1 MTPKRAPRKA
11 RAETSIP
18 MNDSDHGALRK
29 RRGMT
34 TLGQSIGRIASPS
47 LRRRGFAQ
55 AAIITGWDTIVGRPL
70 CEHTQPSRIVFPRG
84 QRHGGTLHLLVSGAF
99 APDVQHLAPQ
109 IIERING
116 HFGYGAIARLELHH
130 GRLHP
135 VPHSAAKHPGPAP
148 EPPPALRA
156 AIARIGDERLVGA
169 LERLARAREAA
180 RAANEEKSGT

>member
-1 MTPKRAPRKA
+1 
-11 RAETSIP
+11 
-18 MNDSDHGALRK
+18 MNDSDDGAVRK

-34 TLGQSIGRIASPS
+34 TLGQSIGRVASPA
-47 LRRRGFAQ
+47 LRKRGFAE
-55 AAIITGWDTIVGRPL
+55 AAIITGWATIVGRPL

-130 GRLHP
+130 GRLNP
-135 VPHSAAKHPGPAP
+135 VEHRTARRGAPVP

-156 AIARIGDERLVGA
+156 VIARTGDKRLGTA
-169 LERLARAREAA
+169 LDRLARAREAA
-180 RAANEEKSGT
+180 RAADEEKSDS